1 MTLETANAYFQQSDV
16 VQAAKEKERG
26 TRTLPSRVDSFAG
39 HLSDATSDI
48 SSMKKALWTLSQMVL
63 IIDTKIDALTP
74 TGDSQESCASQKSVS
89 ALMGAMRV
97 ATATIEDSAAA
108 AAAAAA
114 TAAATPVPSPKT
126 PKTSPAAEDSAAAA
140 AVAVAFECAGACAN
154 AGDGGDDDDDDDMPP
169 S

>member
-1 MTLETANAYFQQSDV
+1 MTLETTNAYFQQSDV

-48 SSMKKALWTLSQMVL
+48 SSMKKARWTLSQMVL

-108 AAAAAA
+108 AAAEAAA
-114 TAAATPVPSPKT
+114 LEAAAATPVPSPV
-126 PKTSPAAEDSAAAA
+126 PSPNAAAD
-140 AVAVAFECAGACAN
+140 
-154 AGDGGDDDDDDDMPP
+154 GDGGGDDDDDSGARAMA

>member
-1 MTLETANAYFQQSDV
+1 MTLETTNAYFDQSDV

-26 TRTLPSRVDSFAG
+26 NRTLPSRVDSFAG

-48 SSMKKALWTLSQMVL
+48 SAMKKALWTLSQMIE
-63 IIDTKIDALTP
+63 IIDAKIDAITPTP
-74 TGDSQESCASQKSVS
+74 TGDSQDSCASQKSVS

-97 ATATIEDSAAA
+97 ATATIDASAAAATASLLVSATATA

-114 TAAATPVPSPKT
+114 TPASSPVPSPEVR
-126 PKTSPAAEDSAAAA
+126 ADA
-140 AVAVAFECAGACAN
+140 
-154 AGDGGDDDDDDDMPP
+154 GDDDDDDGGARASPMA